1 MAYLIRRI
9 AFYLL
14 TAWAAITVNFIV
26 PRLMPGN
33 PVETI
38 LNRLHSQNL
47 TPQAVQALEI
57 QFGFNTKVDLWSQYT
72 HYLNQLF
79 HGNLGISTTLYPS
92 TVASVIG
99 TGLPWTIGL
108 VGLATL
114 ISFTVGTLLGVL
126 VAWRRGSWLETLIP
140 VTTLL
145 SAFPYFVL
153 GTLALLLFGTDLHWF
168 PTDGGGSTLLLSP
181 GVNWTYISSVIHYG
195 TLPALTIVFTSM
207 GGWLLGMR
215 NMMVTTMDED
225 YVLVAQAK
233 GLSNP
238 RVITYAA
245 RNAILPSIASFSLAL
260 SFVVSGAL
268 LTEIVFSYPGV
279 GYLLVQAI
287 SNLDYPLT
295 QGIFLLITAAVLM
308 ANFLADAA
316 YVLLDPR
323 TRQEA

>member
-1 MAYLIRRI
+1 MTYLIRRI
-9 AFYLL
+9 GFYLL

-38 LNRLHSQNL
+38 LNRLHSQQL
-47 TPQAVQALEI
+47 TTKAISALEL
-57 QFGFNTKVDLWSQYT
+57 QFGFNTKADLWSQYT
-72 HYLNQLF
+72 HYWNQLL
-79 HGNLGISTTLYPS
+79 HGDLGVSTTLYPS
-92 TVASVIG
+92 TVTSVIA

-108 VGLATL
+108 VGLSTL
-114 ISFTVGTLLGVL
+114 ISFGVGTLLGVL
-126 VAWRRGSWLETLIP
+126 VAWRRGSWFETLIP

-153 GTLALLLFGTDLHWF
+153 GTLALLFFGTDLHWF
-168 PTDGGGSTLLLSP
+168 PTEGGGAPLLMSP
-181 GVNWTYISSVIHYG
+181 GVNWTYISNVIHYG
-195 TLPALTIVFTSM
+195 ALPALTIVASSI
-207 GGWLLGMR
+207 GGWMLGMR
-215 NMMVTTMDED
+215 NMMITTMDED

-238 RVITYAA
+238 RVVTYAA

-268 LTEIVFSYPGV
+268 LTEIVFSYPGI

-295 QGIFLLITAAVLM
+295 QGIFLLITAAVLF
-308 ANFLADAA
+308 ANFLADLA